1 MVAAESITVHYGAR
15 RALAGVSLAVAAG
28 EWHGVLGP
36 NGGGKST
43 LFRVLATLL
52 RPDEG
57 RFTVAGET
65 AAEQIRARI
74 GVVFQSQSLDRRLTV
89 AQNLEAQGNLYGLAG
104 AVLAGRTERLLR
116 QFQLTGREDEPVE
129 QLSGGLARRVEIAK
143 ALLHEPA
150 VLLLDE
156 PATGLDPAARREW
169 LDLLTALR
177 RERELTVLMTTH
189 LLDEAERC
197 DRLTLLH
204 EGRVAASG
212 TPAALKGEVGGD
224 VVEFGTADPAR
235 VAARYAE
242 ASPVVGESWVR
253 FVTPGGARFAAQVA
267 EALPGLIESI
277 AVQRPTLEDVFFRYT
292 GARL

>member
-1 MVAAESITVHYGAR
+1 MVSVEAITVNYGER
-15 RALAGVSLAVAAG
+15 RALDAVSLVAGAG

-52 RPDEG
+52 SPASG
-57 RFTVAGET
+57 RFLVAGQSDP
-65 AAEQIRARI
+65 AKIRKQL
-74 GVVFQSQSLDRRLTV
+74 GVVFQSQSLDRKLTI
-89 AQNLEAQGNLYGLAG
+89 AQNMEAQGNLYGLSG
-104 AVLAGRTERLLR
+104 EVLAERTKKLLWQFHLNERV
-116 QFQLTGREDEPVE
+116 DEPVH

-156 PATGLDPAARREW
+156 PTTGLDPAARREW
-169 LDLLTALR
+169 LDLLTELR

-204 EGRVAASG
+204 EGRVVTGGS
-212 TPAALKGEVGGD
+212 PVDLKAQVGGD
-224 VVEFGTADPAR
+224 VVEFGTNEPER
-235 VAARYAE
+235 VAAQY
-242 ASPVVGESWVR
+242 PQLNPTVGPNWVR
-253 FVTPGGARFAAQVA
+253 FETPSGARFAAQA
-267 EALPGLIESI
+267 ADALPGAIETI
-277 AVQRPTLEDVFFRYT
+277 TVQKPTLEDVFFRYT
-292 GARL
+292 GSRL

>member
-1 MVAAESITVHYGAR
+1 MVAVESITVNYGER
-15 RALAGVSLAVAAG
+15 RALDAVSLLAAPG

-52 RPDEG
+52 RPDAG
-57 RFTVAGET
+57 RFTIAGET
-65 AAEQIRARI
+65 DPGKIRPRL
-74 GVVFQSQSLDRRLTV
+74 GVVFQTQSLDRRLTI
-89 AQNLEAQGNLYGLAG
+89 AQNMEAQGNLYGLAG
-104 AVLAGRTERLLR
+104 PVLAGRMEKLLR
-116 QFQLTGREDEPVE
+116 QFQLSGREHEPVQ

-156 PATGLDPAARREW
+156 PTTGLDPAARREW

-204 EGRVAASG
+204 QGRVVAGGA
-212 TPAALKGEVGGD
+212 PAELKAEVGGD

-235 VAARYAE
+235 VAARYPE
-242 ASPVVGESWVR
+242 GNPRTGPDWIR
-253 FVTPGGARFAAQVA
+253 FETPAGARFAAQVA
-267 EALPGLIESI
+267 EALPGVIQSI
-277 AVQRPTLEDVFFRYT
+277 TVQQPTLEDVFFRYT

>member
-1 MVAAESITVHYGAR
+1 MVAAESITVQYGAR
-15 RALAGVSLAVAAG
+15 RALDGVSLAVGAG

-43 LFRVLATLL
+43 LFRVLATLR
-52 RPDEG
+52 RPDGG

-65 AAEQIRARI
+65 VAERIRARI

-89 AQNLEAQGNLYGLAG
+89 AQNLEAQGNLYGLSG
-104 AVLAGRTERLLR
+104 ADLAGRTERLLR
-116 QFQLTGREDEPVE
+116 QFQLTGREHEPVE

-156 PATGLDPAARREW
+156 PTTGLDPAARREW
-169 LDLLTALR
+169 LDFVAGLR
-177 RERELTVLMTTH
+177 RERELTVVMTTH

-197 DRLTLLH
+197 DRLSLLH
-204 EGRVAASG
+204 EGRMVAGGA
-212 TPAALKGEVGGD
+212 PAALQAEIGGD
-224 VVEFGTADPAR
+224 VVEFGTAEPAR
-235 VAARYAE
+235 VAARYPE
-242 ASPVVGESWVR
+242 WSPVVGEDWVR

-267 EALPGLIESI
+267 DALPGAIASI
-277 AVQRPTLEDVFFRYT
+277 SVQRPTLDDVFFRHT